1 MSYSSPWFSGA
12 CAAAIVH
19 GNHFSQLYQ
28 KDKFSDSKVKFI
40 QASNHCKRVLE
51 AAKLAYVIYLAF
63 AENASK
69 NFNLD
74 DSGISLPLFSSRT
87 NLRLIFL

>member
-1 MSYSSPWFSGA
+1 MLMSLMSYSSPWFSGA

-51 AAKLAYVIYLAF
+51 AA
-63 AENASK
+63 N
-69 NFNLD
+69 
-74 DSGISLPLFSSRT
+74 
-87 NLRLIFL
+87 